1 MSEPIDVDND
11 DEAFAENTLT
21 QAIENQIESDNP
33 PAAKATYNK
42 LTLVGYERDDIL
54 NMMAHVLAV
63 EIDAILEE
71 DRAFN
76 TEWYEAALRALP
88 EFRPRRTEAAQ
99 GSGVNL
105 RRSLPVQLMGRH
117 RPAKPVTL
125 PQVTVKVEQ
134 ELRLLDVFNPLRMH
148 LQAHALGQRN
158 DRANDGHIVIVLRQ
172 SGNKTLIDLELLN
185 RQPL

>member
-21 QAIENQIESDNP
+21 QAIENQIENDNP

-88 EFRPRRTEAAQ
+88 E
-99 GSGVNL
+99 
-105 RRSLPVQLMGRH
+105 LP
-117 RPAKPVTL
+117 PEK
-125 PQVTVKVEQ
+125 
-134 ELRLLDVFNPLRMH
+134 N
-148 LQAHALGQRN
+148 
-158 DRANDGHIVIVLRQ
+158 
-172 SGNKTLIDLELLN
+172 
-185 RQPL
+185 